1 MSLSTHVLDTMHG
14 SPGAAVDV
22 KLSHRASDVWKQVGA
37 AVTDADGRI
46 RELGPAHLDAGEYR
60 LEFATGAYFEKFG
73 VKAFFPVV
81 MVFFELEKATDHI
94 HVPVLLSPYG
104 YTTYKGV

>member
-22 KLSHRASDVWKQVGA
+22 KLSRRVSEDWIRVGA
-37 AVTDADGRI
+37 GVTDADGRI
-46 RELGPAHLDAGEYR
+46 RELGPARLDAGEYR
-60 LEFATGAYFEKFG
+60 LEFATGAYFEKFD

-81 MVFFELEKATDHI
+81 MVFFELEKPVDHL